1 MRSRVKGVETTTT
14 RRGIGGIPMM
24 AYFAIRTLSEQEGGL
39 GLPVWPLVVIAV
51 AVLIVGFVI
60 SERVK

>member
-1 MRSRVKGVETTTT
+1 
-14 RRGIGGIPMM
+14 MM